1 MVQPARPA
9 REPAMIAVPM
19 QAPTL
24 VAGAV
29 MCAVS
34 LVASARPMQLKMP
47 DLPKMPN
54 MPNMPSLPK
63 LPSFPSLPGLPG
75 QGKTEEQAKKQVAKA
90 PAARAGTPG
99 RVVPKVRAGGVKI
112 PIGSEGAPT
121 LADVTGGPGSSA
133 KALADGAGWKRFPGR
148 RTAGASLDIFREI
161 AREIG
166 PQS

>member
-1 MVQPARPA
+1 
-9 REPAMIAVPM
+9 MIAVPM

-34 LVASARPMQLKMP
+34 LVASARPMQLK
-47 DLPKMPN
+47 LPNMPN
-54 MPNMPSLPK
+54 MPNLPNMPSLPK
-63 LPSFPSLPGLPG
+63 FPSLPSLPGLPG
-75 QGKTEEQAKKQVAKA
+75 QGKTEQQAKKQEVKA
-90 PAARAGTPG
+90 PAAARAGTPG
-99 RVVPKVRAGGVKI
+99 RVVPKVRAGGVKV
-112 PIGSEGAPT
+112 PIGSESAPT
-121 LADVTGGPGSSA
+121 LADVRGGPGSSA
-133 KALADGAGWKRFPGR
+133 KAIADGAGWKRFPGR